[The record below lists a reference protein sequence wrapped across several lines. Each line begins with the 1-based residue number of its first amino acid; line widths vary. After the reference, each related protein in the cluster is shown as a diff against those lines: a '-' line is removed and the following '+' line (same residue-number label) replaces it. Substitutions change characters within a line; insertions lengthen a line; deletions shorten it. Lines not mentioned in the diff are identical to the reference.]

1 MRVLYFLMLFLL
13 LSSCD
18 DGDFETPSF
27 EFESDIY
34 GCGTYLLY
42 RTTDALNEAYI
53 VSLNLTDLPLQ
64 EEVQLDLPFTA
75 SRTVTYR
82 LFNGQI
88 DSNYFCNDIPSVTPE
103 TKEEWLATG
112 GSMDIYTTEVL
123 DPDDNSLI
131 GFDHKIIINDLVLS
145 YDGREI
151 RQSSYTFGTVSTVID
166 TN

>member
-1 MRVLYFLMLFLL
+1 MRVIFFLIGILL

-27 EFESDIY
+27 EFEPEIY
-34 GCGTYLLY
+34 GCGTYLFY

-53 VSLNLTDLPLQ
+53 VTLNLRDLPIQ
-64 EEVQLDLPFTA
+64 EEIQLDLPLT
-75 SRTVTYR
+75 SDRTVTYR
-82 LFNGQI
+82 LFNGELGS
-88 DSNYFCNDIPSVTPE
+88 DYFCNDIPSVQPE

-112 GSMDIYTTEVL
+112 GSMDIYTTQVL
-123 DPDDNSLI
+123 DPDDDSLI

-145 YDGREI
+145 YEGREI
-151 RQSSYTFGTVSTVID
+151 RQSTYTFGTVSTVID